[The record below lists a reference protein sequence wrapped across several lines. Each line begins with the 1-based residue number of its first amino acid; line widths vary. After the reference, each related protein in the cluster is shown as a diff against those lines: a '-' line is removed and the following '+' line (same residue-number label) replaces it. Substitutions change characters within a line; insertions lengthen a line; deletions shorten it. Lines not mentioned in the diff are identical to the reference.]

1 MAKTYC
7 KRKQIKREAA
17 IKDQRGLCLYCK
29 QPMIIA
35 GVPPEH
41 SLMATAE
48 HLVRRQDGGG
58 LGGNIA
64 AAHAICNR
72 RRKRRTVE
80 EHIAACAGLAPW
92 VYPEGSVFWC
102 EAFDG

>member
-7 KRKQIKREAA
+7 RRKQIKREAA
-17 IKDQRGLCLYCK
+17 VRDQKGLCLYCK

-35 GVPPEH
+35 GVQPEH
-41 SLMATAE
+41 NLMATAE
-48 HLVRRQDGGG
+48 HLVRKQDGGS

-72 RRKRRTVE
+72 RRKRKTVD
-80 EHIAACAGLAPW
+80 EHVADCLKLPPW
-92 VYPEGSVFWC
+92 VYPAGAVFWC
-102 EAFDG
+102 EEQ